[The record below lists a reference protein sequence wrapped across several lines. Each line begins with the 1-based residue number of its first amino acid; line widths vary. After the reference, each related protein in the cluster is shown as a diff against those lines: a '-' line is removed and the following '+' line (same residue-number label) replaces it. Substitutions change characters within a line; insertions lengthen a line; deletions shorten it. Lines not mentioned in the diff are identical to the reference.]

1 MQLILVC
8 DDEER
13 KKSSKVDAINLRW
26 CQGEVSRKG
35 GGREG
40 GERAKRERRMGSR
53 ERERDPL
60 MAFTSSAEVS
70 IGRKVYV
77 PLKRVMWR
85 TLEEI

>member
-1 MQLILVC
+1 MC

-40 GERAKRERRMGSR
+40 GERAKERKREKDGLRR
-53 ERERDPL
+53 ERERQRQREGERE
-60 MAFTSSAEVS
+60 SATNGFYILS
-70 IGRKVYV
+70 
-77 PLKRVMWR
+77 
-85 TLEEI
+85 